1 MPPFRTHDAGAA
13 VNRCDV
19 TDPASEAQTPT
30 LKERVALSVRG
41 AREDWHSRGRL
52 LVFLRHGGAFPV
64 LCLIAVVLANSLLP
78 GANALLAGHLT
89 RTISAK
95 LSNPRTASGSSTTV
109 LLVGL
114 GGILLL
120 GHVLE
125 AAKGVL
131 ERDIAQR
138 LDGWLRSDIRRLAM
152 SPDTIAHLEDSALQ
166 ADIVRASDIGP
177 ANQERERSPG
187 MAATAQ
193 LSLAG
198 RLLSAVVA
206 AVVMAIAFSWVLA
219 ASVLAAALLTRTLL
233 RRQWIYL
240 ARAREDSALI
250 ERRTRYWSSVL
261 SEGTD
266 AKEVRLY
273 GLAPHFA
280 HLRYREA
287 QQWIDTYLTVLR
299 GVLGRQHWTLI
310 LAGGSVLVGMLLPGL
325 AALSGRISIASLTTC
340 LVSMWAIL
348 SMSFIGREAYDI
360 ETGLRGFEATSRLR
374 RRCQE
379 WSASEISRLPLL
391 VERPAIRFD
400 EVTFHYPGSPH
411 NVFDGLTFDL
421 RPGEVTAIVGS
432 NGVGKTTL
440 IKLLAGLYRPTGG
453 RILLD
458 GHDLSSVRID
468 DWRRR
473 LTVVF
478 QDFVRY
484 PLSVAD
490 NVRLSAPERDSDENE
505 LVDAVH
511 RAGAEDVLTRLPA
524 GVGTSLWSAGTSATG
539 LSGGQWQQLAIA
551 RSLYALDHERTCLIL
566 DEPTAHLDPQAEAN
580 FYQRVVQSVPSAT
593 VILISHRMST
603 IRNADRILLLRD
615 GRLAEEGN
623 HSELMAAG
631 GEYARLF
638 KLQASR
644 FQEQRAN
651 S

>member
-1 MPPFRTHDAGAA
+1 ME
-13 VNRCDV
+13 N
-19 TDPASEAQTPT
+19 
-30 LKERVALSVRG
+30 G
-41 AREDWHSRGRL
+41 ARPSARTAWRSRCEL
-52 LVFLRHGGAFPV
+52 LLFLRHGGP
-64 LCLIAVVLANSLLP
+64 IALPSLVVVVLVNSLLP

-89 RTISAK
+89 SAISAK
-95 LSNPRTASGSSTTV
+95 LTDPRTVSGGSATV

-114 GGILLL
+114 GGVLLL

-131 ERDIAQR
+131 EVDIAQR
-138 LDGWLRSDIRRLAM
+138 LDGWLRSDIRRLTM

-198 RLLSAVVA
+198 RLLSAVIAA
-206 AVVMAIAFSWVLA
+206 AVMAVAFSWALA
-219 ASVLAAALLTRTLL
+219 ATVLVAALLTRTLL
-233 RRQWIYL
+233 RRQWLYL
-240 ARAREDSALI
+240 AHAQDDAAPI

-280 HLRYREA
+280 QLRYRET
-287 QQWIDTYLTVLR
+287 QQWINTYLAVLR
-299 GVLGRQHWTLI
+299 GVLARQHWTLI
-310 LAGGSVLVGMLLPGL
+310 LVGGSVLAGMLVPGL
-325 AALSGRISIASLTTC
+325 AALDGRISIATLTTC
-340 LVSMWAIL
+340 LVSMWAVL
-348 SMSFIGREAYDI
+348 GMSFIGREAYDI
-360 ETGLRGFEATSRLR
+360 EIGLRGFEAASRLR
-374 RRCQE
+374 RRSEE
-379 WSASEISRLPLL
+379 WSSAGTGQLTPAAA
-391 VERPAIRFD
+391 RPAIRFE
-400 EVTFHYPGSPH
+400 EVTFCYPGSPRK
-411 NVFDGLTFDL
+411 VLDGLTLDV

-440 IKLLAGLYRPTGG
+440 IKLLAGLYRPSAG

-458 GHDLSSVRID
+458 GQDLARVRPD

-490 NVRLSAPERDSDENE
+490 NVRLSAPEGGNDEAQ
-505 LVDAVH
+505 LVDAV
-511 RAGAEDVLTRLPA
+511 RRTGAGAGEILSRLPA
-524 GVGTSLWSAGTSATG
+524 GMSTSLWSAGASATG

-551 RSLYALDHERTCLIL
+551 RSLYALDHDRTCLIL
-566 DEPTAHLDPQAEAN
+566 DEPTAHLDPQAEAD
-580 FYQRVVQSVPSAT
+580 FYEHVVRSVASAT

-615 GRLAEEGN
+615 GRLAEEGS
-623 HSELMAAG
+623 HSELMATG

-644 FQEQRAN
+644 FQAMEAN

>member
-1 MPPFRTHDAGAA
+1 MNSHDAYEQ
-13 VNRCDV
+13 
-19 TDPASEAQTPT
+19 ASRSDAPT
-30 LKERVALSVRG
+30 FKDRAGLSVSRTRK
-41 AREDWHSRGRL
+41 AWRSRGRL
-52 LVFLRHGGAFPV
+52 LLFLRHGGPFAVP
-64 LCLIAVVLANSLLP
+64 CLIVVVLANALLP
-78 GANALLAGHLT
+78 GVNALLAGHLT
-89 RTISAK
+89 RTISAR
-95 LSNPRTASGSSTTV
+95 LSNPHSSSGSSTTV

-114 GGILLL
+114 GGVLLL

-125 AAKGVL
+125 AAKSVL
-131 ERDIAQR
+131 ERGIAQR
-138 LDGWLRSDIRRLAM
+138 LDGWLRSDIRRLAL
-152 SPDTIAHLEDSALQ
+152 SPETIAHLEDSALQ

-198 RLLSAVVA
+198 RLLSAVIA
-206 AVVMAIAFSWVLA
+206 AVVMAVAFSWALA
-219 ASVLAAALLTRTLL
+219 ATVLAAALLTRTLL
-233 RRQWIYL
+233 RRQWLYL
-240 ARAREDSALI
+240 ARAQDGAAPI
-250 ERRTRYWSSVL
+250 ERRTRYWTSVL

-273 GLAPHFA
+273 GLSPHFV
-280 HLRYREA
+280 HLRYQEA

-310 LAGGSVLVGMLLPGL
+310 LAGGSVLIGMLLPGL
-325 AALSGRISIASLTTC
+325 AALAGRISIATLTTC

-348 SMSFIGREAYDI
+348 SISFIGREAYDI
-360 ETGLRGFEATSRLR
+360 EIGLRGFEATSRLR
-374 RRCQE
+374 RRGRE
-379 WSASEISRLPLL
+379 WSASETGRLPLL
-391 VERPAIRFD
+391 AERPAIRF
-400 EVTFHYPGSPH
+400 EAVSFHYPGSPH
-411 NVFDGLTFDL
+411 KVFDGLTLDV
-421 RPGEVTAIVGS
+421 RPGEVTAIVGG

-458 GHDLSSVRID
+458 GQDLTSVRID

-490 NVRLSAPERDSDENE
+490 NVWLSAPEQDSHEAE
-505 LVDAVH
+505 LLEAV
-511 RAGAEDVLTRLPA
+511 RRSGAEDVLSHLPA
-524 GVGTSLWSAGTSATG
+524 GVETSLWSAGTSATG

-551 RSLYALDHERTCLIL
+551 RSLYAMDHERTCLIL
-566 DEPTAHLDPQAEAN
+566 DEPTAHLDPHAEAD

-603 IRNADRILLLRD
+603 IRNADRILLLQD
-615 GRLAEEGN
+615 GQLAENGS

-644 FQEQRAN
+644 FQAQRAN